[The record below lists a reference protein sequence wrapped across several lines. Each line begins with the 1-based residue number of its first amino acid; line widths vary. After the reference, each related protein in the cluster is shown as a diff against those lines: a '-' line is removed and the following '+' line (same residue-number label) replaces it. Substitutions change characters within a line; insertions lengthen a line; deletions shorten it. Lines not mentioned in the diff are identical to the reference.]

1 MAPMDLWENQPSFR
15 SLYALCIEPVCQRH
29 GVNRTEFDILLFLAN
44 NPRYDT
50 AAAISD
56 VRHLAKSHVSVSL
69 RSLERQ
75 GYIVRLPVEN
85 DRRQVHLR
93 LTAKATAVVR
103 AGRERQRA
111 FAEIILDG
119 LSEEERELLRGCFTR
134 MERNIMTYL
143 EAHAK

>member
-75 GYIVRLPVEN
+75 GYIVR
-85 DRRQVHLR
+85 RQVHLR